1 MSEKLHG
8 KALVDAVHAKAAAE
22 KISAGRAAQAMG
34 FTPYQYYGAKRKLVG
49 GKPSAKP
56 TKIHSFPISSSARDS
71 GGGIAASS
79 LKISGHPEELA
90 KFLKELAVQFGGE
103 R

>member
-56 TKIHSFPISSSARDS
+56 TKIHSFPISSSAA
-71 GGGIAASS
+71 GIAASS